1 VEQPISRTA
10 HGTASDRYFP
20 PQLNLGRAPFRSAPA
35 ILIAL
40 AFVPQIG
47 FAEAFPRLLLIGSVF
62 CALWGITER
71 EKLLSPALT
80 HWDEA
85 AALVIMSKLVT
96 AIL

>member
-1 VEQPISRTA
+1 
-10 HGTASDRYFP
+10 
-20 PQLNLGRAPFRSAPA
+20 
-35 ILIAL
+35 
-40 AFVPQIG
+40 
-47 FAEAFPRLLLIGSVF
+47 LIGSVF

>member
-1 VEQPISRTA
+1 MEQNQTSTF
-10 HGTASDRYFP
+10 HGSSTYVVLRFALR
-20 PQLNLGRAPFRSAPA
+20 LA

-62 CALWGITER
+62 CALWGVTER
-71 EKLLSPALT
+71 EKPLGPALT

-85 AALVIMSKLVT
+85 AALVIMSRVTT

>member
-1 VEQPISRTA
+1 MER
-10 HGTASDRYFP
+10 D
-20 PQLNLGRAPFRSAPA
+20 QLNDFTRSSTYVILRFTLRLT

-62 CALWGITER
+62 CVLWGITER
-71 EKLLSPALT
+71 ERLLAPMLT

-85 AALVIMSKLVT
+85 VVLVFMSKLST
-96 AIL
+96 AFL

>member
-1 VEQPISRTA
+1 MHQNQT
-10 HGTASDRYFP
+10 HTF
-20 PQLNLGRAPFRSAPA
+20 APNSTYVLLRFALRLA

-71 EKLLSPALT
+71 EKLLAPALT

-85 AALVIMSKLVT
+85 ATLVIMSKLT
-96 AIL
+96 TLIL